1 MRRSRTVGVGMREAV
16 TMVMVV
22 VVGIG
27 WNHVEMLYYNITD
40 V

>member
-1 MRRSRTVGVGMREAV
+1 MGVGMREAV

-22 VVGIG
+22 VVGIW
-27 WNHVEMLYYNITD
+27 WNHLEMLYYNITD